1 MTGKQKIGDS
11 LFDHVLMATI
21 TTYKL
26 ALSNL
31 CLQQQPMKV
40 SKKLFVFKRCTF
52 RLGFWNIWEIK
63 LIGVQESA
71 LRQHIKI
78 ENKNDSGAAY
88 FSSHSMQ
95 RLPIDAGNDIAN
107 KIWLEINF
115 LELEFDV
122 AEMEG
127 ECCG

>member
-1 MTGKQKIGDS
+1 MTGKQEIGDS

-26 ALSNL
+26 ALGNL

-52 RLGFWNIWEIK
+52 RLGFWNIWEI
-63 LIGVQESA
+63 EFSA
-71 LRQHIKI
+71 
-78 ENKNDSGAAY
+78 
-88 FSSHSMQ
+88 HSMQ
-95 RLPIDAGNDIAN
+95 RLPIDAGYDIAN
-107 KIWLEINF
+107 KFWLEINF

-122 AEMEG
+122 TEMEG
-127 ECCG
+127 ECRR

>member
-1 MTGKQKIGDS
+1 MTGKQEIGDS

-26 ALSNL
+26 ALGNL

-52 RLGFWNIWEIK
+52 RLGFWNIWEIE

-71 LRQHIKI
+71 LWQHLKI
-78 ENKNDSGAAY
+78 EYNSDNGAAY
-88 FSSHSMQ
+88 FSAHSMQ
-95 RLPIDAGNDIAN
+95 RLPIDAGYDIAN
-107 KIWLEINF
+107 KFWLEINF

-122 AEMEG
+122 TEMEG
-127 ECCG
+127 ECRR